1 MRIVIMGPA
10 GKMGRLVVRE
20 ALRRRPQ
27 FMIVG
32 GVVPEGRDY
41 VRLDIGKAT
50 GDGFVGALVYDHLEW
65 IIPVSEGVIDF
76 TTPECT
82 METIKECIDHNKP
95 LVIGT
100 TGFSEIELKRIEHA
114 ATKIP
119 ILIAA
124 TTSTTDHLMY
134 EFVKKAAKVLDKADV
149 EIIDMH
155 DRNKNDAPSGTAVEM
170 GKLIA
175 EARGQEFNEVADF
188 GRDSKREEGHIGFHS
203 VSSGDITSTHT
214 VIFGMEGERLE
225 ITHRA
230 YNFEIYANG
239 ALDAMLFLK
248 GKPPG
253 LYTFNDV
260 LEEKARKAEQGLP
273 LAEF

>member
-20 ALRRRPQ
+20 ALKRRLD

-32 GVVPEGRDY
+32 GVVPEGRPY

-50 GDGFVGALVYDHLEW
+50 GDGFVGALCYDNLEW
-65 IIPVSEGVIDF
+65 CIPVSEGVIDF

-82 METIKECIDHNKP
+82 METVKECVDYHRP

-100 TGFSEIELKRIEHA
+100 TGFSDIELKRIQHA

-119 ILIAA
+119 ILLAA
-124 TTSTTDHLMY
+124 NTSKTTNLMY
-134 EFVKKAAKVLDKADV
+134 DFVEKAAQVLDDADV
-149 EIIDMH
+149 EIIEMH
-155 DRNKNDAPSGTAVEM
+155 DRTKNDAPSGTAKEM
-170 GKLIA
+170 GNIIA
-175 EARGQEFNEVADF
+175 DVWGKDLAEIADY
-188 GRDSKREEGHIGFHS
+188 GRDGKREEGHIGFHS
-203 VSSGDITSTHT
+203 VRAGDISSTHT
-214 VIFGMEGERLE
+214 VIFGRMGERLE

-230 YNFEIYANG
+230 YDWTTYAQG

-248 GKPPG
+248 GKEPG
-253 LYTFNDV
+253 LYTFKDV
-260 LEEKARKAEQGLP
+260 LEEKARKQQEAGE
-273 LAEF
+273 